1 MSRLEN
7 NSYENVEELPEER
20 RMKKQWRK
28 FENREVNQPESLLL
42 ADDFVETSGFFKTAL
57 AWKIILNSGI

>member
-42 ADDFVETSGFFKTAL
+42 VDDFLETSGFFKTAL
-57 AWKIILNSGI
+57 AWEIISNSGI

>member
-42 ADDFVETSGFFKTAL
+42 VDDFLETSGFFKTAL
-57 AWKIILNSGI
+57 AWEIISNSDI